1 MFDVSQTHADPS
13 LWEGL
18 KTLDFS
24 AFYQLLFSLEGF
36 PGGSDSIESDCN
48 TGEITMKNGVTNLA
62 LLRGGS
68 PEPRALCGPVFVCLV
83 LEPCLLV
90 CLASLDTSS
99 PGEPSTWP
107 SRHQAPQGPDFSP
120 PRSSN
125 PRAWWPCYQVS
136 GFRSHATLSRKTF
149 WLSLVSQEELAS
161 CSRCPSSRWLAFIPQ
176 DTLCRCHTPAG
187 PQALRAGRAWVSL
200 LLGAAIPAQDL
211 EKVCSV
217 KAIKEINSHFIAN
230 VMLSCDSPCV

>member
-1 MFDVSQTHADPS
+1 MFDVSQTHADRS

-48 TGEITMKNGVTNLA
+48 TGEITMKNWVTNLA

-68 PEPRALCGPVFVCLV
+68 PEPRALCGPVFICLV
-83 LEPCLLV
+83 LEPCLLA
-90 CLASLDTSS
+90 CLASSDTSR

-107 SRHQAPQGPDFSP
+107 PRHQAPQGPDFSP
-120 PRSSN
+120 PRSPN

-136 GFRSHATLSRKTF
+136 GFRSHVTLSRKTF

-161 CSRCPSSRWLAFIPQ
+161 CAPQAADWPLSPKTHYEDASRLLDHKLWGQ
-176 DTLCRCHTPAG
+176 AG
-187 PQALRAGRAWVSL
+187 P
-200 LLGAAIPAQDL
+200 
-211 EKVCSV
+211 E
-217 KAIKEINSHFIAN
+217 SHSSWEQQSQHRIWRF
-230 VMLSCDSPCV
+230 VQ